1 MVLDT
6 NCKGLIPQFDCPFHF
21 TYFRAVSSTGEVDN
35 GGTDSRNPP
44 AGVGRSSSRSIQS
57 PFNSIP
63 RGDFLS
69 YAFVGIEWPT
79 KNESHERSGRQSS
92 RQGPPTYCL
101 AFRPQETFWDIRQ
114 NDCWQKTWKKT
125 PFLCRNEKKIEAQTS
140 LHFPQQCQ
148 NRKEAWVIWRC

>member
-57 PFNSIP
+57 PFNSFP

-101 AFRPQETFWDIRQ
+101 AFRPQETFRDIRQ
-114 NDCWQKTWKKT
+114 NDCLRHERKLL
-125 PFLCRNEKKIEAQTS
+125 FLCRNEKKSKPKQVSTFRNNAKTG
-140 LHFPQQCQ
+140 
-148 NRKEAWVIWRC
+148 RKHE

>member
-92 RQGPPTYCL
+92 RQGPQLIASHSGHKKPFEISVKMIVDKRHERKLLFYVGMKKKSKPKQVST
-101 AFRPQETFWDIRQ
+101 FR
-114 NDCWQKTWKKT
+114 NNAKTG
-125 PFLCRNEKKIEAQTS
+125 
-140 LHFPQQCQ
+140 
-148 NRKEAWVIWRC
+148 RKHE